1 MHLRHG
7 GHRQE
12 VMNTSSELGRHFAQC
27 GGITSMSVQM
37 IDCVREGEEEAL
49 RYLEGIW
56 QNKLATFMQN
66 DGNINVRDEMRRNP
80 QGMVNLARRMF
91 GV

>member
-1 MHLRHG
+1 MDI
-7 GHRQE
+7 
-12 VMNTSSELGRHFAQC
+12 TGRHFAKC

-37 IDCVREGEEEAL
+37 IDCVREGEEQAL
-49 RYLEGIW
+49 RNLEGIW
-56 QNKLATFMQN
+56 QNRLATFMQN
-66 DGNINVRDEMRRNP
+66 AENINVRDEMRRNP

>member
-1 MHLRHG
+1 MFGWTKATNTLLLR
-7 GHRQE
+7 
-12 VMNTSSELGRHFAQC
+12 VKLFFKKILM
-27 GGITSMSVQM
+27 
-37 IDCVREGEEEAL
+37 
-49 RYLEGIW
+49 
-56 QNKLATFMQN
+56 LATFMKN

>member
-1 MHLRHG
+1 MFGLTKATNTLLLR
-7 GHRQE
+7 
-12 VMNTSSELGRHFAQC
+12 VKLFFKKILM
-27 GGITSMSVQM
+27 
-37 IDCVREGEEEAL
+37 
-49 RYLEGIW
+49 
-56 QNKLATFMQN
+56 LATFMKN